1 MLKSMRTLPALL
13 LILGMLAM
21 STAAYAN
28 DDNNDVECVGDGC
41 EEAGALLLTTTTGP
55 TTTVAAGVAITVV
68 LMMGGDNSASNEA
81 YIRQNAV
88 ALQQDVTIGAGDSI
102 DDLAAAFQV
111 SEENI
116 PAFAAALHAKRGE
129 LLPLTNVGELDA
141 KRADAFFA
149 IIANTMNQTPALHQD
164 FQRIAKAS

>member
-1 MLKSMRTLPALL
+1 MLKSIKRLPALL
-13 LILGMLAM
+13 VILSMLLM
-21 STAAYAN
+21 SGSALAN
-28 DDNNDVECVGDGC
+28 DDVTCTGENC

-88 ALQQDVTIGAGDSI
+88 ALQQDVTIGAGDLI

>member
-1 MLKSMRTLPALL
+1 MLKSIKRLPALL
-13 LILGMLAM
+13 VILSMLLM
-21 STAAYAN
+21 SGSALAN
-28 DDNNDVECVGDGC
+28 DDVTCTGENC

-68 LMMGGDNSASNEA
+68 LMVGGGSASNEA

-88 ALQQDVTIGAGDSI
+88 ALQQDMTIGAGESI

-116 PAFAAALHAKRGE
+116 AAFAAARSE
-129 LLPLTNVGELDA
+129 ERRVGKEV
-141 KRADAFFA
+141 RARRS
-149 IIANTMNQTPALHQD
+149 PE
-164 FQRIAKAS
+164 

>member
-1 MLKSMRTLPALL
+1 LKSIKRLPALL
-13 LILGMLAM
+13 VILSMLLM
-21 STAAYAN
+21 SGSALAN
-28 DDNNDVECVGDGC
+28 DDVTCTGENC

-68 LMMGGDNSASNEA
+68 LMMGGSSASNEA

-88 ALQQDVTIGAGDSI
+88 ALQQDMTVGAGDSI
-102 DDLAAAFQV
+102 EDLAAAFQV

-129 LLPLTNVGELDA
+129 LLPLTNVGELDQA
-141 KRADAFFA
+141 RADAFFE

>member
-1 MLKSMRTLPALL
+1 LKSIKRLPALL
-13 LILGMLAM
+13 VILSMLLM
-21 STAAYAN
+21 SGSALAN
-28 DDNNDVECVGDGC
+28 DDVTCTGENC

-68 LMMGGDNSASNEA
+68 LMVGGGSASNEA

-88 ALQQDVTIGAGDSI
+88 ALQQDMTIGAGESI

-116 PAFAAALHAKRGE
+116 AAFAAALHAKRGE
-129 LLPLTNVGELDA
+129 LLPLTDVGALDEA
-141 KRADAFFA
+141 RANAFFE

-164 FQRIAKAS
+164 FERIAKAS

>member
-1 MLKSMRTLPALL
+1 MLKSIKRLPALL
-13 LILGMLAM
+13 VILSMLLM
-21 STAAYAN
+21 SGSALAN
-28 DDNNDVECVGDGC
+28 DDVTCTGENC

-68 LMMGGDNSASNEA
+68 LMMGGSSASNEA

-88 ALQQDVTIGAGDSI
+88 ALQQDMTVGAGDSI
-102 DDLAAAFQV
+102 EDLAAAFQV

-129 LLPLTNVGELDA
+129 LLPLTNVGELDQA
-141 KRADAFFA
+141 RADAFFE